1 MQNHSESP
9 IEEAIEGIQ
18 EQWKDRTDSFDKV
31 FKTIMECVEY
41 QHYTTVAEQA
51 NCADNTAKK
60 HLDRLVDMGIV
71 DRNEELKMATYRR
84 SRAYI
89 EWWIAQ
95 RIASDYSVSEIVA
108 RIEELEEKQLEL
120 ETDLE
125 DMDLT
130 PNTIYMVK
138 SISLVSEQLEAVT
151 EWRYTEQRI
160 RYHQLAY
167 QISRFDGHF
176 MPRMET
182 NTLPKLSDIP
192 E

>member
-1 MQNHSESP
+1 MQNHSENP
-9 IEEAIEGIQ
+9 IEEAIERIQ
-18 EQWKDRTDSFDKV
+18 EQWTDRTDSFDKV
-31 FKTIMECVEY
+31 FKTILDCAEY

-51 NCADNTAKK
+51 RCADNTAKK
-60 HLDRLVDMGIV
+60 HLDRLVDMGLV

-84 SRAYI
+84 SRPYI

-95 RIASDYSVSEIVA
+95 QIASDYSVSEIVA
-108 RIEELEEKQLEL
+108 RIEELEEKQMEL
-120 ETDLE
+120 EADLD

-130 PNTIYMVK
+130 PNTIYMVE

-151 EWRYTEQRI
+151 EWRHTEQRI

-182 NTLPKLSDIP
+182 NTLPKIGDVP